1 MTEEQ
6 MKEKFKAAA
15 AVVCKQGMVQFPVSD
30 TAVAI
35 IEKVVGANA
44 DELDFILA
52 FDEKPSQV
60 MEELTEASG
69 LPPEKV
75 EALANS
81 LAKKGLIFNQ
91 PSSSG
96 MMVYRLLPF
105 MLVGVMEYK
114 FMTPLAG
121 SDDERELAELF
132 EKLLGSLKDDI
143 QANYENL
150 VPLFQASPATDRTVP
165 STGTEEGKKIN
176 IIKVDKTV
184 ETGDEFILPSQTVD
198 EIIDKFEDIA
208 VGYCFCRQRRGLLGD
223 PCATDAPLRNC
234 FTFGKSARHTAAQGF
249 AEMITREEA
258 RQIMQQAEAAG
269 LVHKAFHPGS
279 RENSPETSICN
290 CCKDCCDTFNLWRS
304 GTMPMINSTYH
315 LAVIDAAACSGC
327 ETCVGWCPV
336 DAIELNDD
344 GIAERDESTCIGCG
358 VCARFCPE
366 EAISLKEGFR
376 KVLALPPRMRE

>member
-1 MTEEQ
+1 VTAEQ
-6 MKEKFKAAA
+6 LKAKFKAAA

-30 TAVAI
+30 TAIAI

-44 DELDFILA
+44 AELDFILA
-52 FDEKPSQV
+52 FDEQPSQV
-60 MEELTEASG
+60 MEQLTAASG
-69 LPPEKV
+69 LPAEKV
-75 EALANS
+75 EVLADS

-96 MMVYRLLPF
+96 VMVYRLLPF

-114 FMTPLAG
+114 FMTPLEG
-121 SDDERELAELF
+121 NDDERELAELF
-132 EKLLGSLKDDI
+132 EKLLDSLKDDI
-143 QANYENL
+143 QANYEKL
-150 VPLFQASPATDRTVP
+150 IPRFQASPATDRTVP
-165 STGTEEGKKIN
+165 ATNSEDGKKIN
-176 IIKVDKTV
+176 IIAVDKTV
-184 ETGDEFILPSQTVD
+184 DTGDEFILPSQTVAD
-198 EIIDKFEDIA
+198 IINKFDDIA

-223 PCATDAPLRNC
+223 SCVTDAPLRNC

-249 AEMITREEA
+249 AEMITQEEA
-258 RQIMQQAEAAG
+258 HQIMQAAEAAG

-315 LAVIDAAACSGC
+315 LAVIDETACSGC

-336 DAIELNDD
+336 DAIALNDD

-366 EAISLKEGFR
+366 EAISLREGLR
-376 KVLALPPRMRE
+376 KVVALPPRMR

>member
-1 MTEEQ
+1 MTDERL
-6 MKEKFKAAA
+6 KEKFRAAA

-30 TAVAI
+30 TAIAI
-35 IEKVVGANA
+35 IEKVVGENA

-52 FDEKPSQV
+52 FDQNPSQV
-60 MEELTEASG
+60 MDQLRETSG
-69 LPPEKV
+69 LPTEQI
-75 EALANS
+75 EMLAGS
-81 LAKKGLIFNQ
+81 LARKGLIFNQ

-96 MMVYRLLPF
+96 VMVYRLLPF

-114 FMTPLAG
+114 FMTPLEG
-121 SDDERELAELF
+121 NDDERELAELF
-132 EKLLGSLKDDI
+132 EKLLHSLRGDI

-150 VPLFQASPATDRTVP
+150 VPLFEASPATDRTVP
-165 STGTEEGKKIN
+165 AAGTAEGKKIN
-176 IIKVDKTV
+176 IIPVGREVDA
-184 ETGDEFILPSQTVD
+184 GNEFIVPSQTVD
-198 EIIDKFEDIA
+198 EIIEKFDEIA
-208 VGYCFCRQRRGLLGD
+208 VGYCFCRQRRGILGD
-223 PCATDAPLRNC
+223 SCATKSPLRNC

-258 RQIMQQAEAAG
+258 REIMQEAEAAG
-269 LVHKAFHPGS
+269 LIHKAFHPGS

-315 LAVIDAAACSGC
+315 LAVIDETACSGC

-336 DAIELNDD
+336 DAIAVNGD
-344 GIAERDESTCIGCG
+344 GIAEREEATCIGCG

-366 EAISLKEGFR
+366 EAISLKEGLR
-376 KVLALPPRMRE
+376 KVFALPPRMR

>member
-15 AVVCKQGMVQFPVSD
+15 AVVCKQGMVQFPISD

-69 LPPEKV
+69 LSPEKV

-198 EIIDKFEDIA
+198 EIIDKFDDIA